1 MLWADLLPFK
11 LGEIKGLVNR
21 NIRWWMQKEIFDE
34 KGILNIGYTYPQLT
48 LTEPYNS
55 TLSPLWLNKIFYCWR
70 YLKTMSIG
78 RLKKCLCLFVKELNF
93 FQKPICSY
101 NMIMDIHFLNAGQ
114 LGPNFHTLTNEKY
127 LKFAYS
133 SQFGFRYRERIN

>member
-1 MLWADLLPFK
+1 MIYRFAVSSFWSAMLWADLLPFK

-55 TLSPLWLNKIFYCWR
+55 TLSPLWLNKIFLLLALPEDHEYW
-70 YLKTMSIG
+70 TA
-78 RLKKCLCLFVKELNF
+78 KEMPMPIREGTKLLSEANLLIQHDNGHTF
-93 FQKPICSY
+93 F
-101 NMIMDIHFLNAGQ
+101 
-114 LGPNFHTLTNEKY
+114 
-127 LKFAYS
+127 
-133 SQFGFRYRERIN
+133 